1 MDWEV
6 LCIALRLDNIRHRS
20 EETMTIIILNLNN
33 STINES
39 AGLVKRYIPKDERSK
54 IFSYTYFGR
63 GSYIQNNIFQDFSKE
78 WTEENSPYFTDECL
92 PVLFSIFRLFFC
104 LIIFVITYFVN

>member
-1 MDWEV
+1 
-6 LCIALRLDNIRHRS
+6 
-20 EETMTIIILNLNN
+20 MTIIILNLNN

-54 IFSYTYFGR
+54 IFSYTYFGQ
-63 GSYIQNNIFQDFSKE
+63 GLFILKLIFFQDFSKE

-92 PVLFSIFRLFFC
+92 PVLFSIFRLFFF
-104 LIIFVITYFVN
+104 LLVTI